1 MFLSFAYLA
10 FSAVLKLLVG
20 RRRNEFA
27 KDVEL
32 MVLRH
37 QVVVFGRQ
45 AARPSLRL
53 ADRAFLAA
61 LARVLPRKRRQAM
74 VVTPQTLLRWHREL
88 VRRKWA
94 QPRRSRGRPP
104 VNDRVRQLV
113 LRLARENP
121 RWGYPRIA
129 GELLKLGMRVSP
141 STVRR
146 LLLGAGLRPAPRE
159 VGLSWRDFL
168 RQQAASML
176 ACDFFTVETIS
187 LRRFYVL
194 FFIELGS
201 RRVQVAGCTTNPSG
215 AWVTQ
220 QARNLSF
227 TGVLERMRFLIND
240 RDSKF
245 TAAFDEV
252 FRSEDIRVIQTPI
265 RAPQANAY
273 AERFVRTVR
282 AECLDWLLI
291 LGRRHLESVLRV
303 YTEHY
308 NRERPHRGLALLTPE
323 VGEAAR
329 LPTAERI
336 DRRDRLGGLIHEYH
350 RAAA

>member
-1 MFLSFAYLA
+1 
-10 FSAVLKLLVG
+10 
-20 RRRNEFA
+20 
-27 KDVEL
+27 
-32 MVLRH
+32 
-37 QVVVFGRQ
+37 
-45 AARPSLRL
+45 
-53 ADRAFLAA
+53 
-61 LARVLPRKRRQAM
+61 
-74 VVTPQTLLRWHREL
+74 
-88 VRRKWA
+88 
-94 QPRRSRGRPP
+94 
-104 VNDRVRQLV
+104 VRQLV

-129 GELLKLGMRVSP
+129 GELLKLGLRVSP

-146 LLLGAGLRPAPRE
+146 LLLGAGLGPAPRR
-159 VGLSWRDFL
+159 VGSSWRDFL
-168 RQQAASML
+168 RQQAAGML

-201 RRVQVAGCTTNPSG
+201 RRVQLAGCTTNPSG

-227 TGVLERMRFLIND
+227 TGVFERMRFLIHD

-245 TAAFDEV
+245 SGAFDEV
-252 FRSEDIRVIQTPI
+252 FRSEDIRVIHSPI

-291 LGRRHLESVLRV
+291 IGRRHLEAVLRV

-323 VGEAAR
+323 TGDAAV
-329 LPTAERI
+329 LPTATRI

-350 RAAA
+350 RVVA